1 MRKVLMFL
9 FQLRNEFP
17 SAQIELLT
25 YPVIRARTRNTVPTN
40 EFFMDIN
47 SLDRRPSIGP
57 LSTFVGNYF
66 ALGQKFEEES
76 SAEAEGSPLMWLRP
90 GEPLRFDCNLFTT

>member
-1 MRKVLMFL
+1 MFL

-47 SLDRRPSIGP
+47 SLDRCPSIGP
-57 LSTFVGNYF
+57 LSTFCWQLLCAWLKVRGGEQCGSGGF
-66 ALGQKFEEES
+66 AS
-76 SAEAEGSPLMWLRP
+76 NVASAR
-90 GEPLRFDCNLFTT
+90 RTTPIRYHYSLSYVQ